1 MSPRPKNIRKVN
13 NMPSV
18 AGFKPIASNSS
29 RKDTIFLHFEEYEAI
44 RLCDYEM
51 KTQQEAS
58 VSMGVSRP
66 TLSRIYTSARQKIA
80 QALVRGVVIMIEG
93 GVAYTDSEW
102 FRCGVCGLVFNNIN
116 PTLKIRKM
124 ECPIC
129 HSNDISISNI
139 CLLYTSDAAD
149 D

>member
-18 AGFKPIASNSS
+18 EGFRPIASNSYH
-29 RKDTIFLHFEEYEAI
+29 KDTILLHFEEYEAI

-66 TLSRIYTSARQKIA
+66 TLSRIYVSARQKIA
-80 QALVRGVVIMIEG
+80 NALVRGVAIMIEG

-102 FRCGVCGLVFNNIN
+102 FCCGVCGFLFNNIN
-116 PTLKIRKM
+116 TAFKIRK
-124 ECPIC
+124 I
-129 HSNDISISNI
+129 
-139 CLLYTSDAAD
+139 
-149 D
+149 